1 MDNKKLENVDLGKW
15 AKMAEWR
22 ELNYQAT
29 LKRGRVLFN
38 AIFGVESH
46 LSDEDTLTV
55 IKLYF
60 SYVRGNVDEQMFNS
74 LLKAI
79 LPKVNLRVYHL
90 NDLEGIDCIFGIQQV
105 YDNGNTTDLT
115 GKDLIGLDTKS
126 GHSVFR
132 ISGNDLVE
140 VCKRSDEIKNK
151 TNE

>member
-1 MDNKKLENVDLGKW
+1 MENKKLENVDLEKW
-15 AKMAEWR
+15 AKMTQWR
-22 ELNYQAT
+22 HENYQAT
-29 LKRGRVLFN
+29 LKRSRVLFN

-60 SYVRGNVDEQMFNS
+60 SYVRGDVSEHMFDR
-74 LLKAI
+74 LLKVI
-79 LPKVNLRVYHL
+79 LPKVKLRVYHI
-90 NDLEGIDCIFGIQQV
+90 NDLEGVDCLFGIQQV
-105 YDNGNTTDLT
+105 DDNGKATELT

-126 GHSVFR
+126 GNSVFR

-151 TNE
+151 TDE